1 LSNGFGD
8 HKLSFETKKN
18 ILKYENKYEIE
29 NINFLD
35 NHFESLIIVI
45 ELKKGTKI
53 KNEHINEIV
62 QLVRNS
68 YREYL
73 SGQIDVLMKNSIY
86 LFDRF
91 DYNHE
96 KLNENQII
104 SLKIG
109 RFNFR
114 NLQLVKEEFL
124 GEEMKILKIKYN
136 FLNNS

>member
-1 LSNGFGD
+1 
-8 HKLSFETKKN
+8 KLSFETKKN